1 MPKQSSDKSR
11 PLPRGPHALSREEVA
26 QAQRRRLLVAMVECV
41 AEKGYVQ
48 TSVADVLARS
58 GVSRATFYQL
68 FSDKE
73 ACFREAY
80 RESAAQL
87 TSALVSGL
95 QSDAGN
101 PDEPLRRLERIVE
114 IYLDTLV
121 DQPAFARA
129 FLVEVYAAGDQVNA
143 QRQAS
148 IEAFIDLIETILQGR
163 LKLGASEADQHFAI
177 KLFVHGVISMAT
189 SMIGSGNT
197 AHLPGLRRPLLIL
210 AEKLIE

>member
-1 MPKQSSDKSR
+1 MPKQSPDKSR

-68 FSDKE
+68 FPDKE

-95 QSDAGN
+95 QSDAEN
-101 PDEPLRRLERIVE
+101 PDEPLRRLGRIME
-114 IYLDTLV
+114 IYLDTLASR
-121 DQPAFARA
+121 PAFARA
-129 FLVEVYAAGDQVNA
+129 FFVEVHAAGEQANA

-163 LKLGASEADQHFAI
+163 LRLGASGADQRFAI

-189 SMIGSGNT
+189 SMIGSGDT
-197 AHLPGLRRPLLIL
+197 ARLPGLRRPLLIL
-210 AEKLIE
+210 AEKLIG

>member
-1 MPKQSSDKSR
+1 MPKQPPDKSR

-48 TSVADVLARS
+48 TSVADVLACS

-95 QSDAGN
+95 HSDAVN
-101 PDEPLRRLERIVE
+101 PDEPLRRLGRILE
-114 IYLDTLV
+114 IYLDTLANE
-121 DQPAFARA
+121 PAFART
-129 FLVEVYAAGDQVNA
+129 FLVEVYAAGDQANA

-148 IEAFIDLIETILQGR
+148 IEAFIDLIKTILHGR
-163 LKLGASEADQHFAI
+163 LRLDASEQDQRFAI
-177 KLFVHGVISMAT
+177 KLLVHGVISMAT

-197 AHLPGLRRPLLIL
+197 ARLPELRRPLLNL
-210 AEKLIE
+210 AEQLIK